1 MNENINQIDQKDTAY
16 LGKEKLIKLL
26 IKFSIPCITG
36 FLISALYNIV
46 DQIFIGNSKL
56 GYIGNAATGISFPVI
71 CIANAFAFS
80 LGDGAASYLS
90 ISAGKNETS
99 SIHKAVGTG
108 IISTTIIGIVLALV
122 SIIFAE
128 PLMWLFGASNQSIEL
143 AVDYFVIVAA
153 FFPVYLLEC
162 IINSSIR
169 ADGAPGYAMISI
181 AAGAV
186 VNVILD
192 PIFIFVF
199 DWGIEGAAWAT
210 VIGQVASFILCA
222 VYLFKPKNFKMTKE
236 SFKIDFKV
244 LKELI
249 LLGGATFFTQISI
262 VVVSLVSNILL
273 AKYGALS
280 KYGPDIP
287 MSVFSIQIKAHTIVQ
302 SIITGIVLGA
312 QPIFGYNYGAG
323 KIRRVKSLYKLVLIS
338 TIVIALISTL
348 LFQLYPDQIMN
359 LFGAEKN
366 PLIYDF
372 AEKTF
377 RIYLSLLT
385 VTCLIKMTAVFF
397 QSIGKPIQAALAS
410 LIRDIACFSVL
421 AVALSIILEQN
432 KIGTGIYGIIYA
444 APIADV
450 IALLLVLTLTILFFR
465 DLKQKE
471 NKI

>member
-1 MNENINQIDQKDTAY
+1 
-16 LGKEKLIKLL
+16 
-26 IKFSIPCITG
+26 
-36 FLISALYNIV
+36 
-46 DQIFIGNSKL
+46 
-56 GYIGNAATGISFPVI
+56 
-71 CIANAFAFS
+71 
-80 LGDGAASYLS
+80 
-90 ISAGKNETS
+90 
-99 SIHKAVGTG
+99 
-108 IISTTIIGIVLALV
+108 
-122 SIIFAE
+122 
-128 PLMWLFGASNQSIEL
+128 
-143 AVDYFVIVAA
+143 
-153 FFPVYLLEC
+153 
-162 IINSSIR
+162 
-169 ADGAPGYAMISI
+169 
-181 AAGAV
+181 
-186 VNVILD
+186 
-192 PIFIFVF
+192 
-199 DWGIEGAAWAT
+199 
-210 VIGQVASFILCA
+210 
-222 VYLFKPKNFKMTKE
+222 MTKE

-421 AVALSIILEQN
+421 AVALSNILEPETAVVGAVSNLSSAQE
-432 KIGTGIYGIIYA
+432 T
-444 APIADV
+444 DR
-450 IALLLVLTLTILFFR
+450 LTIAKPINIYVSIFFI
-465 DLKQKE
+465 
-471 NKI
+471 NFIFTV